1 MLKKLILTLII
12 GSLVLGLVGCGC
24 GSDEGDELNLDVT
37 VEGKEKVINE
47 KGLEVSVPEQ
57 NFKNGVLRLTV
68 SNNSNKNVSVAVLKT
83 LVNNISLNQTT
94 GTISVTKKRTKD
106 LVLAFDKNELEENN
120 IGPVSSIKMAITAI
134 DKDTYKE
141 IASSG
146 YFELKTSSDYEQD
159 LSANGNEIFDKAGI
173 CVYFENKEIKKGNL
187 VFNVKI
193 INKRNDT
200 VFINIGDTS
209 VNNAKFNTSFIYDTL
224 PSKSLENAKIIITKN
239 DLDQY
244 NVSASDIKWAN
255 VSISIYSTK
264 TYEKLASSD
273 NIKLK

>member
-1 MLKKLILTLII
+1 MLKKLLLTLII

-68 SNNSNKNVSVAVLKT
+68 SNNSNKDISVALLKT

-94 GTISVTKKRTKD
+94 GTVSVTKKKTKD
-106 LVLAFDKNELEENN
+106 LVLTFNKKELEENN

-159 LSANGNEIFDKAGI
+159 LSANGNEIFDKAGVN
-173 CVYFENKEIKKGNL
+173 VYFENKEIKKGNL
-187 VFNVKI
+187 IFNVKI

-200 VFINIGDTS
+200 VFINVGDTM

-224 PSKSLENAKIIITKN
+224 PSKSLENARIIITKG

-244 NVSASDIKWAN
+244 NVNASDIKWAN
-255 VSISIYSTK
+255 VSISVYSTK